1 MHELG
6 TNPEAV
12 KADPEKLKVLFN
24 EMIQMCLWYARLVL
38 AEYSSY
44 DPHVQPCT
52 LGETLR

>member
-6 TNPEAV
+6 ANPEAV